1 VNTTVDATMDSI
13 EVKKDAQLSAFIRS
27 AFYEPWREK
36 IKAIKGCAQPVNL
49 AGAFQ
54 LVDKRTGE
62 IRHDYSGQIMAPCG
76 TRRAALCP
84 SCAARYAEDAFHL
97 IRAGLSGDD
106 SKGVPASVRRAPRL
120 VLTLTAPSF
129 GKVHSRS
136 ITKTGKVVPCA
147 CGEAHRGADTRVST
161 PIDPDSY
168 DYEHAVLWHA
178 NAGKLW
184 HRFTIA
190 LQRRLAVAG
199 GIPVREFKN
208 HAKVSY
214 SKVAEYQK
222 RGMIHFHAIIRVDGP
237 DGPGSEVPGWIT
249 DEVLTSVM
257 VDAVKAVE
265 VIVHRPDRSELV
277 LRFGEQVKPE
287 PITVDNTRDGKG
299 EQTLAGYVAK
309 YATKSSGVTDSGV
322 DRRVK
327 SREHIEALDINP
339 HFKRMMLTAWDL
351 GEREQYAHLN
361 LHKWTHMLGFRGH
374 FLTKSKAYSTTFTQ
388 LRRARQ
394 LHRYSELLTELDV
407 SEDDITVINHWE
419 LTSVGHKNDA
429 QRELAAAI
437 ANTHLT
443 TNSIR
448 E

>member
-1 VNTTVDATMDSI
+1 MDSI
-13 EVKKDAQLSAFIRS
+13 EVKKDAQLSAFIQS

-49 AGAFQ
+49 AGVFQ

-62 IRHDYSGQIMAPCG
+62 VRHDYSGQVMAACG

-106 SKGVPASVRRAPRL
+106 SKGVPQSVRKAPRL

-129 GKVHSRS
+129 GKVHSRG
-136 ITKTGKVVPCA
+136 ITKTGKVIPCA
-147 CGEAHRGADTRVST
+147 CGEAHLAADTRVST
-161 PIDPDSY
+161 PIDQGTY

-190 LQRRLAVAG
+190 LQRRLAAAG
-199 GIPVREFKN
+199 GITVREFKN

-249 DEVLTSVM
+249 DEVLTGVM
-257 VDAVKAVE
+257 VDTVRAVE

-287 PITVDNTRDGKG
+287 PITVDDTKDGKG
-299 EQTLAGYVAK
+299 EQALAGYVAK

-327 SREHIEALDINP
+327 SREHIELLDINP
-339 HFKRMMLTAWDL
+339 HYKRMMLTAWDL
-351 GEREQYAHLN
+351 GEREQYEDLN
-361 LHKWTHMLGFRGH
+361 LRKWTHMLGFRGH

-388 LRRARQ
+388 LRRARR
-394 LHRYSELLTELDV
+394 LHRYAELLTELDA

-437 ANTHLT
+437 ANTHLAKQAT
-443 TNSIR
+443 R